1 MKIIIIGIKLL
12 TICLIMFQTSYAKN
26 SDYLDKGIVL
36 FNKNEFAKSKILF
49 EQDIVFNPRSE
60 KSYLYLAKI
69 SHKSE
74 LDDIEEINL
83 NNVLL
88 INPKNDEAIY
98 LLTLLKIKQSDYDKT
113 KELLEKFNLVCQSFC
128 TKKNDIVK
136 KLNKLSPENEES
148 KN

>member
-98 LLTLLKIKQSDYDKT
+98 LLTLLKIKQSDYNSAKDLIDKFDLFCNLFCSK
-113 KELLEKFNLVCQSFC
+113 KEEINSKL
-128 TKKNDIVK
+128 KKI
-136 KLNKLSPENEES
+136 SPENA

>member
-1 MKIIIIGIKLL
+1 MKIS
-12 TICLIMFQTSYAKN
+12 LITKIFIFYLIASVSALSAQSKYFDEGKRLYEN
-26 SDYLDKGIVL
+26 KDY
-36 FNKNEFAKSKILF
+36 EKSKFLF
-49 EQDIVFNPRSE
+49 ERDIVFNPESE

-69 SHKSE
+69 FEKKE
-74 LDDIEEINL
+74 NEDEEEINL
-83 NNVLL
+83 KNVIL

-98 LLTLLKIKQSDYDKT
+98 LLMLLKIKQSDYDKT